1 MHQPFHHQNLSGGS
15 MPSIIQEKI
24 AQAVAILQEKN
35 IDMWL
40 TFVRETTATRDPVL
54 PLIYGHDLTWQSA
67 IILTQT
73 GERII
78 ILGRYEA
85 EAALRTGAYEQ
96 VIPYDQSI
104 KPALL
109 EVLERLQ
116 PGQIAINYSTNDS
129 HADGLSYGQYQL
141 LCGYLSG
148 THFSQRLISAE
159 TVIAALRGR
168 KTKTEIALIRKAV
181 VTTEEIYARTFE
193 FLQSG
198 MTEKQVGQFMWDQMD
213 ALGVTESWERSG
225 CPAVNSGPDSP
236 VGHGGPT
243 DIVLQQGH
251 LLHFDFGVKQAGYCS
266 DIQRVVYLLSPGETR
281 APQLVQH
288 GFDTIV
294 AAVQAAF
301 HAMRPGVQG
310 WQVDAVARNLVTS
323 AGYPEYLY
331 GTGHHIG
338 RTTHDGAGMLG
349 PKWERYGETPKYP
362 LEAGQ
367 VYTIEPGLA
376 VPGYGYIGL
385 EEDVLVTET
394 GAEFISQPQLELIL
408 R

>member
-1 MHQPFHHQNLSGGS
+1 MSNIVH
-15 MPSIIQEKI
+15 EKI
-24 AQAVAILQEKN
+24 AQAVSILQERN

-40 TFVRETTATRDPVL
+40 TFVRETTAAGDPVL

-67 IILTQT
+67 IILTSS

-78 ILGRYEA
+78 ILGRFEA
-85 EAALRTGAYEQ
+85 EAARRTGAYKQ
-96 VIPYDQSI
+96 VIPYDHSI

-109 EVLERLQ
+109 EVLEELQ
-116 PGQIAINYSTNDS
+116 PERIAINYSINDT

-141 LCGYLSG
+141 LCNYLAD
-148 THFSQRLISAE
+148 TTFVDKLISAE

-168 KTKTEIALIRKAV
+168 KTSTEIVLLRQAV
-181 VTTEEIYARTFE
+181 VTTEEIYARTFDY
-193 FLQSG
+193 LQPG
-198 MTEKQVGQFMWDQMD
+198 MTERQVGQFMWDQMKN
-213 ALGVTESWERSG
+213 LGVTESWERSG
-225 CPAVNSGPDSP
+225 CPAVNSGPESP

-243 DIVLQQGH
+243 DIILQRGH
-251 LLHFDFGVKQAGYCS
+251 LVHFDFGVKQADYCS

-281 APQLVQH
+281 APQIVQR
-288 GFDTIV
+288 GFDTIS
-294 AAVQAAF
+294 AAVQTAIK
-301 HAMRPGVQG
+301 AMHPGVPG
-310 WQVDAVARNLVTS
+310 WQVDAAARSLVTS
-323 AGYPEYLY
+323 AGYPEYMY

-349 PKWERYGETPKYP
+349 PKWERYGDTPNYP
-362 LEAGQ
+362 LEVGQ
-367 VYTIEPGLA
+367 VYTLEPGLA

-394 GAEFISQPQLELIL
+394 GAEFISKPQLELIL

>member
-1 MHQPFHHQNLSGGS
+1 
-15 MPSIIQEKI
+15 MPSIIQEKVS
-24 AQAVAILQEKN
+24 QAIAILQEKN
-35 IDMWL
+35 IEMWL
-40 TFVRETTATRDPVL
+40 TFARETSAAGDPVL
-54 PLIYGHDLTWQSA
+54 PLIYGQDLTWQSA
-67 IILTQT
+67 LILTSS

-78 ILGRYEA
+78 ILGRFEA
-85 EAALRTGAYEQ
+85 EAAHRTGAYGQ

-116 PGQIAINYSTNDS
+116 PGQIAINYSINDP
-129 HADGLSYGQYQL
+129 HADGLSFGQYQL
-141 LCGYLSG
+141 LTGYLAD
-148 THFSQRLISAE
+148 TPYVNRLKSAE
-159 TVIAALRGR
+159 SIIAALRGR
-168 KTKTEIALIRKAV
+168 KTDSEIALLRQAV
-181 VTTEEIYARTFE
+181 RTTEEIYARTFDT
-193 FLQSG
+193 LQPG
-198 MTEKQVGQFMWDQMD
+198 MTEAQVGKFMWDQMEKM
-213 ALGVTESWERSG
+213 GVSASWERST

-236 VGHGGPT
+236 VGHCGPSE
-243 DIVLQQGH
+243 INLQPGH
-251 LLHFDFGVKQAGYCS
+251 LVHFDFGVKQVDYCS
-266 DIQRVVYLLSPGETR
+266 DIQRMVYLLYPGETR
-281 APQLVQH
+281 APNLVQH

-301 HAMRPGVQG
+301 NVMRPGVLG
-310 WQVDAVARNLVTS
+310 WQVDAAARNLVTS

-349 PKWERYGETPKYP
+349 PKWERYGDTPNYP

-385 EEDVLVTET
+385 EEDVLITET
-394 GAEFISQPQLELIL
+394 GAEFLSKPQVELIL

>member
-1 MHQPFHHQNLSGGS
+1 MTN
-15 MPSIIQEKI
+15 IVTEKVS
-24 AQAVAILQEKN
+24 QAVAILQEKK

-40 TFVRETTATRDPVL
+40 TFTRETTAVGDPVL
-54 PLIYGHDLTWQSA
+54 PLIYGHDLTWPSA
-67 IILTQT
+67 LILTRS
-73 GERII
+73 GERVI
-78 ILGRYEA
+78 ILGRFEA
-85 EAALRTGAYEQ
+85 EAARRTGAYQQ

-109 EVLERLQ
+109 EVLEKLN
-116 PGQIAINYSTNDS
+116 PAQIAINYSVNDT

-141 LCGYLSG
+141 LSGYLKG
-148 THFSQRLISAE
+148 TPYLERLISAE
-159 TVIAALRGR
+159 SIIAALRGR
-168 KTKTEIALIRKAV
+168 KTDSEINLIRRAV
-181 VTTEEIYARTFE
+181 LTTEEIFARTFE
-193 FLQSG
+193 FLQPG
-198 MTEKQVGQFMWDQMD
+198 MTEKQVGRFMWDQMND
-213 ALGVTESWERSG
+213 LGVTESWERSA
-225 CPAVNSGPDSP
+225 CPAVNSGPESP

-243 DIVLQQGH
+243 DIVLQHGH
-251 LLHFDFGVKQAGYCS
+251 IVHFDFGVKQEGYCS
-266 DIQRVVYLLSPGETR
+266 DIQRLVYLLKPGENQ
-281 APQLVQH
+281 APLIVQQ

-294 AAVQAAF
+294 SAVQAAF

-349 PKWERYGETPKYP
+349 PRWERYGETPNYP

-376 VPGYGYIGL
+376 VPGFGYIGL